1 MEALATTAQA
11 VNKFKSGLNG
21 ALTAEQKRGI
31 AEIKKL
37 VAIFKKEKTADDEEI
52 TNLESMMHTKRFE
65 FETRKKIVMAA
76 SEARTAERNR
86 LKQIWEDKITAE
98 KREQDNYCGT
108 SKV

>member
-21 ALTAEQKRGI
+21 ALTAEQKRVSIVSILRESIIIYQGI

-52 TNLESMMHTKRFE
+52 TNLESMMQTKRLVSLNQRILYYTF
-65 FETRKKIVMAA
+65 FSGV
-76 SEARTAERNR
+76 
-86 LKQIWEDKITAE
+86 
-98 KREQDNYCGT
+98 
-108 SKV
+108 